1 MEMLNLQISFQQMAS
16 LMSTTTFSWGLA
28 LKKSAVN
35 LVLLEKLK
43 MNTPS
48 SLTKE
53 LDLLKNQV
61 F

>member
-1 MEMLNLQISFQQMAS
+1 MEMLNLQISFRQMAS
-16 LMSTTTFSWGLA
+16 LMSTTTFSWVLA

>member
-1 MEMLNLQISFQQMAS
+1 
-16 LMSTTTFSWGLA
+16 MSTTTFSWVLA